1 MKTMELGMVWYGMV
15 WYDMDGMIKLLGSL
29 YLDLRGHGTKLNMDS
44 NVLCLDAA
52 APATPTTMNLLGLL
66 GRSFHYGTVRPF

>member
-1 MKTMELGMVWYGMV
+1 MAWYG
-15 WYDMDGMIKLLGSL
+15 WDAFLFQLIKLLGIL
-29 YLDLRGHGTKLNMDS
+29 YLDLRGHGTKLNTDS